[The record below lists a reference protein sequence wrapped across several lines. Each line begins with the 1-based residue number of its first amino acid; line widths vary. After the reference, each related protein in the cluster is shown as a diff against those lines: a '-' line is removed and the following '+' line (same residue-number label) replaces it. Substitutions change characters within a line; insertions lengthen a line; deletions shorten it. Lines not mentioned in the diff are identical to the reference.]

1 MQSLEGPIVDD
12 RGVIRAVEVGVTNGD
27 QALTMIS
34 ELDFLPF
41 RQEDIIDIGADL
53 PCVQHLYP
61 EDTFGG
67 CLDGIVG
74 ADDRWRLAAKLE
86 RDWSEIARGIGH
98 DCASRP
104 SRTSKQQVV
113 EGERGKSGST
123 TAAVAEEL
131 KLVGGEIVRRQP
143 DQQGRKIVRVLRHLD
158 HGAIACRR
166 QAS

>member
-1 MQSLEGPIVDD
+1 MSSVGFTTRYGGNLRSFGSGFSLGQVDDSRAFRPCILQRGVQSPEGPIVDD
-12 RGVIRAVEVGVTNGD
+12 GGIVRTVEVGVTDGD
-27 QALTMIS
+27 QALTMID

-74 ADDRWRLAAKLE
+74 AYNRWRLAAKFE
-86 RDWSEIARGIGH
+86 RDWSQIARGIGH

-104 SRTSKQQVV
+104 PEPVNSKW
-113 EGERGKSGST
+113 SNGS
-123 TAAVAEEL
+123 EE
-131 KLVGGEIVRRQP
+131 KAGRDRR
-143 DQQGRKIVRVLRHLD
+143 
-158 HGAIACRR
+158 RR
-166 QAS
+166 